1 MEVILKIEKTL
12 PLVSG
17 VGKAS
22 GKEWRKLEVVG
33 TTFLEQ
39 YPKKVLFALW
49 GDQIDNYAP
58 LLMDNALV
66 TVSFDLESRSFIGK
80 DGVERWSTDVK
91 AYKVEEYVYQ
101 APQFAQQQQ
110 QAQPVQQFA
119 QPMVQAQPS
128 AQPQPDDNLPF

>member
-1 MEVILKIEKTL
+1 MEIVLKIEKTL

-33 TTFLEQ
+33 STHLEQ
-39 YPKKVLFALW
+39 YPKKVLFAVW
-49 GDQIDNYAP
+49 NDAIDNFAG
-58 LLMDNALV
+58 LLMENSIV
-66 TVSFDLESRSFIGK
+66 TVSFDLESRSFVGK

-101 APQFAQQQQ
+101 APQYAQT
-110 QAQPVQQFA
+110 AQPVQQP
-119 QPMVQAQPS
+119 QPQPQAQP
-128 AQPQPDDNLPF
+128 QTDDSLPF